1 MMRHE
6 TSIPVMTAEELASL
20 GAGKIAYMRKISG
33 KEIAEAFP
41 NSMEIAPEVL
51 VWALFAADGTPL
63 ALADDAGG
71 ALSMAFTNDLV
82 PVAIH

>member
-1 MMRHE
+1 MRHE
-6 TSIPVMTAEELASL
+6 SSIPLMTAEELATL
-20 GAGKIAYMRKISG
+20 GAGKIAYMLRISG
-33 KEIAEAFP
+33 REISEAFP
-41 NSMEIAPEVL
+41 DAMEIAPDVL

-71 ALSMAFTNDLV
+71 ALSMAFTNDLI

>member
-1 MMRHE
+1 MRHE
-6 TSIPVMTAEELASL
+6 PAISVMTADELASL
-20 GAGKIAYMRKISG
+20 GAGKIAYLRQISG

-41 NSMEIAPEVL
+41 NSMEIAPDAL

-71 ALSMAFTNDLV
+71 ALSMAFTNDLI